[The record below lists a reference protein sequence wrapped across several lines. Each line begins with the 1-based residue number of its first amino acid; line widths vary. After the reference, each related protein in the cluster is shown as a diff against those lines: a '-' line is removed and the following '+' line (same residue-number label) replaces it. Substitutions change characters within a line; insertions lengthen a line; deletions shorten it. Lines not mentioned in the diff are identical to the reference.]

1 MMRVLLDTHIMLWSM
16 CGDPR
21 LSSEARAVIE
31 NEDNEL
37 YFSSASLCEISLKRK
52 IHPGQM
58 PVGAR
63 EARKAF
69 VANGYGEL
77 PFEVFHAEV
86 MDDLPMLHRDPFDR
100 MILAQAKAEGMKVL
114 SHDNRF
120 PGYGDFVI
128 AV

>member
-1 MMRVLLDTHIMLWSM
+1 MRVLLDTHIMLWSM

-21 LSSEARAVIE
+21 LSSEARAIIE
-31 NEDNEL
+31 NESNEL
-37 YFSSASLCEISLKRK
+37 YFSSVSLCEISLKRK
-52 IHPGQM
+52 IHPGKM

-63 EARKAF
+63 EARTAF

-77 PFEVFHAEV
+77 PFEASHAEA

-100 MILAQAKAEGMKVL
+100 MILGQAKAEGMKVL